1 MKRALFTTITPEHWR
16 RALPM
21 ARARRRE
28 QSAVLARQ
36 IRAAEEARGLR
47 GQARGGRQ

>member
-1 MKRALFTTITPEHWR
+1 MSERLFTTITPEHWR

-28 QSAVLARQ
+28 RRAELAR
-36 IRAAEEARGLR
+36 RLAEIERGRLARGK
-47 GQARGGRQ
+47 GQP